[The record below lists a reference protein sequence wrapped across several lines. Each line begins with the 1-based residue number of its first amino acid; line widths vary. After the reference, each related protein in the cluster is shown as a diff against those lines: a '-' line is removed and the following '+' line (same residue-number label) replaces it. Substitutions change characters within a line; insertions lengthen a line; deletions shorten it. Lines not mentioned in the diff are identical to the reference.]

1 MNDLSSLGA
10 ELQRYIMGQVLIDE
24 PLSRHTT
31 FRIGGPADL
40 LVLPISRADLEACLE
55 FSRQKGV
62 PLHIMGKGSNL
73 LVRERGVRGL
83 VIKTTK
89 LSRIRVEDL
98 SIRAEAGA
106 SLARVLSVAQKA
118 GLSGLEF
125 ATGIPATLGGA
136 TVMNAGTPDGFL
148 GEVILKV
155 EVLDKE
161 GRFLFLE
168 SSELGFGYRESRLK
182 GSGLVIV
189 TVELALKPGD
199 PKEIARLIAERLA
212 LRRRKQPLAW
222 PNAGCIFKNPPGYA
236 AGWLIEQAG
245 AKGWRQ
251 GDAEVSTTHA
261 NFIINRGKATASDV
275 LALVERIREA
285 VFRRFG
291 IYLELEIE
299 TWGEGP

>member
-1 MNDLSSLGA
+1 
-10 ELQRYIMGQVLIDE
+10 
-24 PLSRHTT
+24 
-31 FRIGGPADL
+31 
-40 LVLPISRADLEACLE
+40 
-55 FSRQKGV
+55 
-62 PLHIMGKGSNL
+62 MGKGSNL

>member
-1 MNDLSSLGA
+1 MGDLGFLGA
-10 ELQRYIMGQVLIDE
+10 ELQRSIVGQVLLEE

-40 LVLPISRADLEACLE
+40 LVLPANREDIEICLK
-55 FSRQKGV
+55 FSREKGL
-62 PLHIMGKGSNL
+62 PFYIMGNGSNL
-73 LVRERGVRGL
+73 LVREKGIRGL
-83 VIKTTK
+83 VIKTTR
-89 LSRIRVEDL
+89 LSQVEVKDL

-106 SLARVLSVAQKA
+106 LLAKVLSMAQKA

-125 ATGIPATLGGA
+125 AAGIPATLGGA
-136 TVMNAGTPDGFL
+136 TVMNAGTPEGFL
-148 GEVILKV
+148 GEVVLKV
-155 EVLDKE
+155 EALDAE
-161 GRFLFLE
+161 GRFLFLNGR
-168 SSELGFGYRESRLK
+168 ELGFGYRKSRLK
-182 GSGLVIV
+182 GSGQVIV
-189 TVELALKPGD
+189 TVVLSLQPGD
-199 PKEIARLIAERLA
+199 PEEIARVIADRLA
-212 LRRRKQPLAW
+212 LRQQKQPLAW
-222 PNAGCIFKNPPGYA
+222 PNAGCIFKNPPDYA
-236 AGWLIEQAG
+236 AGWLIEQVG

-275 LALVERIREA
+275 LALIERIREA